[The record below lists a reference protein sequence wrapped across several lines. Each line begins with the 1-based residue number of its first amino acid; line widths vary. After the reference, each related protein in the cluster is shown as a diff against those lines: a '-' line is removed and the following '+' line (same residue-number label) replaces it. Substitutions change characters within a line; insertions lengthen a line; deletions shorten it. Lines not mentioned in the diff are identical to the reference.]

1 MFHLNRRV
9 ALLAASALL
18 LVACGQSPTS
28 PVSRPEAAQTTVE
41 AEAAKLGPAQAIQIL
56 GMAKFKNGGAGL
68 HFIAVR
74 GGQKVDRTLELQQ
87 DGKGKYRALLNG
99 HVVTS
104 QYFQGR
110 EGRMMLAELQT
121 LSQVPSGAGA
131 STGRTVQSIPAIAVG
146 ATAVY
151 LADLTLRGALAVVAL
166 SFYDLGRA
174 LQPGTGW
181 SPELKIEALN
191 LLKPFNWGYAR
202 WFSPVD
208 PVRS

>member
-1 MFHLNRRV
+1 MSFKFQLTRRV
-9 ALLAASALL
+9 SLLAACSLM
-18 LVACGQSPTS
+18 LVACGQGPTS
-28 PVSRPEAAQTTVE
+28 PVSRSDADPASIE

-56 GMAKFKNGGAGL
+56 GMAKFKSGGAGL

-74 GGQKVDRTLELQQ
+74 GGQKVERTLELQQ
-87 DGKGKYRALLNG
+87 DGKGKFRALLNG

-121 LSQVPSGAGA
+121 LSQVPSEA
-131 STGRTVQSIPAIAVG
+131 SGRTVQAVPAIAVG

-151 LADLTLRGALAVVAL
+151 LTDVTLRGALAVVAL
-166 SFYDLGRA
+166 SLYNLGRG
-174 LQPGTGW
+174 LEPGTGL
-181 SPELKIEALN
+181 SPELKLNALN

-208 PVRS
+208 SVQS

>member
-1 MFHLNRRV
+1 MFQLNRRA
-9 ALLAASALL
+9 ALLAASALM

-28 PVSRPEAAQTTVE
+28 PVSRPEAAQTTLE

-87 DGKGKYRALLNG
+87 DGKGKFRALLNG

-110 EGRMMLAELQT
+110 EGRMLLAELQT
-121 LSQVPSGAGA
+121 LSQVPSDTPAA
-131 STGRTVQSIPAIAVG
+131 SGRSVQAVPAIAVG
-146 ATAVY
+146 VTAVY
-151 LADLTLRGALAVVAL
+151 LADLTMRATLAVVGWT
-166 SFYDLGRA
+166 FYELFREF
-174 LQPGTGW
+174 TG
-181 SPELKIEALN
+181 SVSDPAVKLNGLN
-191 LLKPFNWGYAR
+191 LLLPFNWGYAR